1 MKKRGLFYMPL
12 ISKNDFSM
20 RKHHHPHFYHLSYQ
34 AYFTFEAFEDSLKAL
49 LFVLLLPIG
58 RKYREKKASHQL
70 ILSWTVS

>member
-1 MKKRGLFYMPL
+1 MKKGGLFYMPL

-20 RKHHHPHFYHLSYQ
+20 RKYHHPHFCHLSYQ
-34 AYFTFEAFEDSLKAL
+34 ACFTFEAFEDSLKLL

-58 RKYREKKASHQL
+58 GKYREKKASHQL